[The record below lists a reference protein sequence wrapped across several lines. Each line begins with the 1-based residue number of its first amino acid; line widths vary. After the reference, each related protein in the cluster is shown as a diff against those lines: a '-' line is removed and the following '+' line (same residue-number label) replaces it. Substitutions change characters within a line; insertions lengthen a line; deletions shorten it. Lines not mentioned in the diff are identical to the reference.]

1 VRVTKGKVLGNNKK
15 GCVCMCREKVSG
27 IEKALEEEGWR
38 SEVCVAC
45 VCERERGRGG
55 AGGRGECENG

>member
-1 VRVTKGKVLGNNKK
+1 VLGNNKK

-27 IEKALEEEGWR
+27 IEKAVEEEGWR

-45 VCERERGRGG
+45 VCERERGGG
-55 AGGRGECENG
+55 GGGGGWF